1 MPTQIFPIPKE
12 RLPEVLLARWSAIP
26 TSVAA
31 DVLAGLTVL
40 DPAIRPLRPMA
51 GKRLV
56 GLAVTALCEGTD
68 YGPVHQAIGVAGKG
82 DVLMIEAGG
91 RPSPAII
98 GELLG
103 GSARLKG
110 IAGLVA
116 NGAVRDVAVLGSWP
130 NFPVFAKHVTPRGPS
145 SMDRGTVNDVIAMGG
160 VRVRPGDIVIGDDDG
175 VVIVPRDQAATAIE
189 AAEARVRAEEGWEKE
204 LAKGVSTLDLF
215 NVPKGV
221 R

>member
-1 MPTQIFPIPKE
+1 MPTKIFPAPKD
-12 RLPEVLLARWSAIP
+12 RLSAALINRWSAIP
-26 TSVAA
+26 ASVAA

-40 DPAIRPLRPMA
+40 DPSIRPLRHMD
-51 GKRLV
+51 GRRLV

-68 YGPVHQAIGVAGKG
+68 YGPVHQAIGIAGKG
-82 DVLMIEAGG
+82 DVLVIEAGG
-91 RPSPAII
+91 RPTPAII

-116 NGAVRDVAVLGSWP
+116 HGAVRDVAVLGSWP
-130 NFPVFAKHVTPRGPS
+130 DFPVFAKHVTPRGPS

-175 VVIVPRDQAATAIE
+175 VVIVPRDQAAEAID
-189 AAEARVRAEEGWEKE
+189 AAEARVKAEEGWEKE
-204 LAKGVSTLDLF
+204 LAKGRSTLDLF
-215 NVPKGV
+215 NVPKAV
-221 R
+221 